1 MSSAQLIGS
10 AHLPGFGLSFFKRS
24 ADASGKCS
32 IEPDGQGL
40 HVAIYEISAADKQ
53 KLDTIEG
60 VGRGYSDAV
69 IDVPGFSLCSTYV
82 AETGY
87 IDSSLIPYEWY
98 RELVLLGCR
107 FHLFPDEYVATI
119 EALHTVTDPDAERSA
134 MNWRLIERILKHLGR
149 EAVPVDP
156 AHPGRS
162 PPRSDRLI

>member
-60 VGRGYSDAV
+60 VGRGYDLHAVRVRAGNATLDA
-69 IDVPGFSLCSTYV
+69 FTYR
-82 AETGY
+82 ANAA
-87 IDSSLIPYEWY
+87 W
-98 RELVLLGCR
+98 
-107 FHLFPDEYVATI
+107 I
-119 EALHTVTDPDAERSA
+119 E
-134 MNWRLIERILKHLGR
+134 
-149 EAVPVDP
+149 
-156 AHPGRS
+156 
-162 PPRSDRLI
+162 